1 MMTSW
6 KCYEC
11 EGYNL
16 FETSLVRI
24 NRLSFLI
31 DDEEDVMPMPSPQ
44 CWCDDCEDYVT
55 QLSRQYVAFQKVYFL
70 I

>member
-1 MMTSW
+1 
-6 KCYEC
+6 
-11 EGYNL
+11 
-16 FETSLVRI
+16 VRI

-44 CWCDDCEDYVT
+44 CWCDDCDGYVIAVEADKP
-55 QLSRQYVAFQKVYFL
+55 LYKE

>member
-31 DDEEDVMPMPSPQ
+31 DDEEDVLPMPSPQ
-44 CWCDDCEDYVT
+44 CWCDDCDGYVIDVEADKP
-55 QLSRQYVAFQKVYFL
+55 LYKE

>member
-31 DDEEDVMPMPSPQ
+31 DDEEDVMPISTAMTYPSQ
-44 CWCDDCEDYVT
+44 SSHQHCGAAYQRRLT
-55 QLSRQYVAFQKVYFL
+55 
-70 I
+70 

>member
-31 DDEEDVMPMPSPQ
+31 DDEDDVLPMPSPK
-44 CWCDDCEDYVT
+44 CWCDDCDGYVIAVEADKP
-55 QLSRQYVAFQKVYFL
+55 LYKE